1 MVNQEIAKIFYEMAL
16 LLEMDDVQFKP
27 RAFERASLSIGALE
41 EDVREIYKKGA
52 VKALEEIPDVG
63 KGIAERI
70 EEYLKTNHIKD
81 Y

>member
-63 KGIAERI
+63 KGIA
-70 EEYLKTNHIKD
+70 
-81 Y
+81 